1 MTLSE
6 AKDQLSEFGQRRIV
20 RLGHE
25 TGLVKDGV
33 DSAALIDARKLDESQ
48 ALDDERASLVL
59 AQDAIEGLEQ
69 PVAAKV
75 IDEAEL
81 ERTLSPGN

>member
-1 MTLSE
+1 M
-6 AKDQLSEFGQRRIV
+6 
-20 RLGHE
+20 
-25 TGLVKDGV
+25 
-33 DSAALIDARKLDESQ
+33 
-48 ALDDERASLVL
+48 VL

-81 ERTLSPGN
+81 EQTLLPGN